1 MSDEVRDETLSMGE
15 KALFIEHPTDK
26 SNAVKVSQLSS
37 FSLPR
42 ADPEKIPYT
51 IMGPY
56 LTPLFE
62 RAFIDGLHDA
72 TKRPTADEWE
82 SAWLKQSI

>member
-1 MSDEVRDETLSMGE
+1 MQS
-15 KALFIEHPTDK
+15 K
-26 SNAVKVSQLSS
+26 SVSYPP
-37 FSLPR
+37 FHCP

-82 SAWLKQSI
+82 SARLKQSI